1 MSNKIILI
9 MMRNLITKKYYDT
22 MDEAVS
28 KLDVYYAMNRIDETD
43 YAELVM
49 LADSVYNPA
58 PPVEPEPTEPEA
70 PIE

>member
-1 MSNKIILI
+1 MSNKIIVTL
-9 MMRNLITKKYYDT
+9 MTNLINKQFYPT
-22 MDEAVS
+22 MDDAVS

-58 PPVEPEPTEPEA
+58 QPADPEPTEPEA
-70 PIE
+70 AIE